1 MLSLVLHVCLTLL
14 LFAFVDAHHLYLLV
28 ALQRR
33 GLRGR
38 LPALLGLLRL
48 GDWQCRGLRGRRRA
62 L

>member
-1 MLSLVLHVCLTLL
+1 MLSMISNALSLT
-14 LFAFVDAHHLYLLV
+14 ANHLYLLV